1 MTYTGIVVRK
11 FSVYITLTAFF
22 LLITHVLF
30 YPESKYAA
38 KVITTGL
45 LEGDPGYVVNVL
57 AAVGAGLFSIRGN
70 IGCYEF
76 PSAIYNY
83 KKIVH

>member
-1 MTYTGIVVRK
+1 M
-11 FSVYITLTAFF
+11 
-22 LLITHVLF
+22 F

-45 LEGDPGYVVNVL
+45 LEGDPGYVVDVL

-83 KKIVH
+83 KNPKLYIDVLILYSAHLIIFRLLPIGL